1 MCDINLAKS
10 QTPKALNVA
19 PGRIRLKGRAKLI
32 EIDIDIRV
40 ISICGSK
47 PLSSKT

>member
-1 MCDINLAKS
+1 MCAGADKIE
-10 QTPKALNVA
+10 
-19 PGRIRLKGRAKLI
+19 GRVKFI
-32 EIDIDIRV
+32 EIEIEIDIRV

>member
-1 MCDINLAKS
+1 MVVCELSGRI
-10 QTPKALNVA
+10 A
-19 PGRIRLKGRAKLI
+19 PGRIRLMGCVELI
-32 EIDIDIRV
+32 EIDIRV

>member
-1 MCDINLAKS
+1 MLTDSRHQLTSVDEYCAGAVSIEGC
-10 QTPKALNVA
+10 V
-19 PGRIRLKGRAKLI
+19 KLI
-32 EIDIDIRV
+32 EIDIRV